1 MLNKYPNLRTP
12 LSSFVNQRNM
22 HNTLPRYLY
31 NITVGYTSLLNT
43 FFCWLEQ
50 QILQLPLCAI
60 IWVTQNSIS
69 FFPFIGLLCKIA
81 SVLYLC
87 CMAKCQPH
95 NMCLIDLEMCPV
107 YRDMK
112 ILIEVCSGYLSVL
125 SVKPS
130 ILLYPA
136 EFIKVFLVLIILTC
150 LTQWFYLNCR
160 QILKILGFFS
170 EPQQA
175 PISFVPA
182 TLQTADATSSR
193 PGATLMWV
201 RRCSTNRA
209 LTDLCRQEW
218 YGLGMEH
225 GGRLLSIRHAA
236 ILWWQVARSASLGD
250 VDNKEKIIV
259 WSEVQCLCRR
269 AWFYELKS
277 IQVV

>member
-22 HNTLPRYLY
+22 HTTLPRYLY

-136 EFIKVFLVLIILTC
+136 EFIKVFLVLIFLTC
-150 LTQWFYLNCR
+150 LMLWFLL
-160 QILKILGFFS
+160 I
-170 EPQQA
+170 
-175 PISFVPA
+175 
-182 TLQTADATSSR
+182 ADR
-193 PGATLMWV
+193 FWKF
-201 RRCSTNRA
+201 
-209 LTDLCRQEW
+209 W
-218 YGLGMEH
+218 
-225 GGRLLSIRHAA
+225 
-236 ILWWQVARSASLGD
+236 ASLANLSRHQYRLCLLHYRQQMQPPHFLVQPWCEYD
-250 VDNKEKIIV
+250 VVVPIGHLQIFVDRSDMGLE
-259 WSEVQCLCRR
+259 WSMEEDCCPSDMLLFCDDKWLEVLP
-269 AWFYELKS
+269 
-277 IQVV
+277 

>member
-1 MLNKYPNLRTP
+1 MSCSSRYVTLDL
-12 LSSFVNQRNM
+12 SFVGLSQ
-22 HNTLPRYLY
+22 Y
-31 NITVGYTSLLNT
+31 
-43 FFCWLEQ
+43 
-50 QILQLPLCAI
+50 
-60 IWVTQNSIS
+60 SIS
-69 FFPFIGLLCKIA
+69 ETINTIIPCRI
-81 SVLYLC
+81 Y
-87 CMAKCQPH
+87 Q
-95 NMCLIDLEMCPV
+95 
-107 YRDMK
+107 
-112 ILIEVCSGYLSVL
+112 
-125 SVKPS
+125 S
-130 ILLYPA
+130 ILSFNLPDVPYAVISP
-136 EFIKVFLVLIILTC
+136 
-150 LTQWFYLNCR
+150 NCR

-182 TLQTADATSSR
+182 TLQTADATSSL